1 MENTS
6 LNIQYTSFVTEG
18 MYGTTTPRTVVGTHV
33 LINVYNVPEQDTAS
47 LVHLEVGRPLLDDI
61 VKALEFHVVAQTGH
75 QFSPIG
81 YSYAYV
87 LSESHFTIH
96 TYPEYHSCYID
107 MFCCNPAF
115 DAERAVQLIKDAFH
129 TEEATFQVIRR

>member
-1 MENTS
+1 M
-6 LNIQYTSFVTEG
+6 EG
-18 MYGTTTPRTVVGTHV
+18 MNHTGETVGTHV
-33 LINVYNVPEQDTAS
+33 LINVYDVPEQDTAS
-47 LVHLEVGRPLLDDI
+47 LTSLEVGRPLLDRI
-61 VKALEFHVVAQTGH
+61 VRELAFHVVAQTGH
-75 QFSPIG
+75 QFQPMG

-115 DAERAVQLIKDAFH
+115 DAKNAVELVQQAFR
-129 TEEATFQVIRR
+129 TENVTYQVVRR

>member
-18 MYGTTTPRTVVGTHV
+18 MYGTMTHRTVVGTHV

-47 LVHLEVGRPLLDDI
+47 LIHLEVGRPLLDDI

-107 MFCCNPAF
+107 MFCCNPAL

-129 TEEATFQVIRR
+129 TEEANFQVIRR

>member
-1 MENTS
+1 MASE
-6 LNIQYTSFVTEG
+6 
-18 MYGTTTPRTVVGTHV
+18 MVGTHV
-33 LINVYNVPEQDTAS
+33 LVNVYSVPEQHTA
-47 LVHLEVGRPLLDDI
+47 LLTQLEVGKPILDDI
-61 VKALEFHVVAQTGH
+61 VRKLQFNVVAEAGH
-75 QFSPIG
+75 QFSPMG

-115 DAERAVQLIKDAFH
+115 EPERAVHLIQKSFH
-129 TEEATFQVIRR
+129 TDTVQYQVVRR

>member
-1 MENTS
+1 MS
-6 LNIQYTSFVTEG
+6 SVI
-18 MYGTTTPRTVVGTHV
+18 VGTHV
-33 LINVYNVPEQDTAS
+33 LINVYDVPEQDTVLLTQLDAG
-47 LVHLEVGRPLLDDI
+47 VPLLDNIIRTLD
-61 VKALEFHVVAQTGH
+61 FHVVAHTGH
-75 QFSPIG
+75 QFSPMG

-115 DAERAVQLIKDAFH
+115 DAEKAVRLVQEAFH
-129 TEEATFQVIRR
+129 TEMVRYQVVRR

>member
-1 MENTS
+1 MAS
-6 LNIQYTSFVTEG
+6 AI
-18 MYGTTTPRTVVGTHV
+18 VGTHV
-33 LINVYNVPEQDTAS
+33 LINVYDVPEQDTVLLAR
-47 LVHLEVGRPLLDDI
+47 LYAGVPLLDGI
-61 VKALEFHVVAQTGH
+61 VRALDFHVVAQTGH
-75 QFSPIG
+75 QFSPMG

-115 DAERAVQLIKDAFH
+115 NAERAVRLVQEAFH
-129 TEEATFQVIRR
+129 TETVRYQVVRR

>member
-1 MENTS
+1 MAS
-6 LNIQYTSFVTEG
+6 AI
-18 MYGTTTPRTVVGTHV
+18 VGTHV
-33 LINVYNVPEQDTAS
+33 LINVYDVPEQDTA
-47 LVHLEVGRPLLDDI
+47 LLTRLEAGIPLLDGI
-61 VKALEFHVVAQTGH
+61 VHGLDFHVVAQTGH
-75 QFSPIG
+75 QFSPVG

-115 DAERAVQLIKDAFH
+115 DPERAVQRVKEAFH
-129 TEEATFQVIRR
+129 TETVRYQVIRR

>member
-1 MENTS
+1 MEITS
-6 LNIQYTSFVTEG
+6 LNSIVGVILMEVMSSH
-18 MYGTTTPRTVVGTHV
+18 VGTHV
-33 LINVYNVPEQDTAS
+33 LINVYDVPEQDTAS
-47 LVHLEVGRPLLDDI
+47 LIRLEVGRPLLDEI
-61 VKALEFHVVAQTGH
+61 VKALDFHVVAETGH

-107 MFCCNPAF
+107 MFCCNPLF
-115 DAERAVQLIKDAFH
+115 DAEKAVSLVKHAFH
-129 TEEATFQVIRR
+129 TDNVQHKVVRR

>member
-1 MENTS
+1 MEAMPGQVS
-6 LNIQYTSFVTEG
+6 
-18 MYGTTTPRTVVGTHV
+18 TVVGTHV
-33 LINVYNVPEQDTAS
+33 LINVYDVPEQDTAS
-47 LVHLEVGRPLLDDI
+47 LIRLEDGRPLLDEI
-61 VKALEFHVVAQTGH
+61 VKALDFHVVAETGH

-115 DAERAVQLIKDAFH
+115 DAEKAVSLVKDAFH
-129 TEEATFQVIRR
+129 TSNVQHQVVRR

>member
-1 MENTS
+1 M
-6 LNIQYTSFVTEG
+6 TE
-18 MYGTTTPRTVVGTHV
+18 REVVGTHV
-33 LINVYNVPEQDTAS
+33 LINVYDVPEQDTAS
-47 LVHLEVGRPLLDDI
+47 LTQLEKGRPLLDDI
-61 VKALEFHVVAQTGH
+61 VHKLEFHVVAQTGH
-75 QFSPIG
+75 QFQPMG

-115 DAERAVQLIKDAFH
+115 DAEKAVHYVKQAFH
-129 TEEATFQVIRR
+129 TDSVQYQVIRR

>member
-1 MENTS
+1 MEGS
-6 LNIQYTSFVTEG
+6 LNPASSWALRR
-18 MYGTTTPRTVVGTHV
+18 MVGTHV
-33 LINVYNVPEQDTAS
+33 LIDVYDVPEQDMALLTR
-47 LVHLEVGRPLLDDI
+47 LDVGIPLLDGI
-61 VKALEFHVVAQTGH
+61 VHALDFHVVAQTGH

-96 TYPEYHSCYID
+96 TYPENQSCYID

-115 DAERAVQLIKDAFH
+115 NAKHAVQLVQEAFH
-129 TEEATFQVIRR
+129 TEKVRYQVVSRS

>member
-1 MENTS
+1 MEGGLNPCS
-6 LNIQYTSFVTEG
+6 LLG
-18 MYGTTTPRTVVGTHV
+18 LRRMVGTHV
-33 LINVYNVPEQDTAS
+33 LIDVYNVPEQDTA
-47 LVHLEVGRPLLDDI
+47 LLTRLDVGIPLLDGI
-61 VKALEFHVVAQTGH
+61 VRALDFHVVAQTGH

-96 TYPEYHSCYID
+96 TYPEYQSCYID

-115 DAERAVQLIKDAFH
+115 NAERAVQLVQEAFH
-129 TEEATFQVIRR
+129 TEKVRYQVVSRS